1 MFCNSEKLVYW
12 MASWS
17 DPRTIFL
24 FSLGQQNRHCPEI
37 WVCWLG
43 LVRRVVLFAACLFL
57 ALSLFLYLFIFFERQ
72 ILALWFLYL
81 FTCIQWLNHQTVRYG
96 FASIVV
102 LIQTLTCLFFK
113 LNPHVLLKGRD
124 DTQEINNTFI
134 FFTDDS
140 FVCGSIYK
148 KNVWFWSLTELPPA
162 EPSHPI

>member
-1 MFCNSEKLVYW
+1 MQPAFSWLLAYFC
-12 MASWS
+12 
-17 DPRTIFL
+17 I
-24 FSLGQQNRHCPEI
+24 
-37 WVCWLG
+37 
-43 LVRRVVLFAACLFL
+43 
-57 ALSLFLYLFIFFERQ
+57 YLFFLRGR

-102 LIQTLTCLFFK
+102 LIQTLTYLFFK

-148 KNVWFWSLTELPPA
+148 KNV
-162 EPSHPI
+162 